1 MSRLRIISLA
11 HRATWSDVICQDAIE
26 KICSL
31 NERSSSCWLSL
42 NENPNGKKRE
52 AAYTRL
58 ANSKEKIT

>member
-26 KICSL
+26 KMCSL
-31 NERSSSCWLSL
+31 KERTSSCWLSL
-42 NENPNGKKRE
+42 NENPDSKKKE
-52 AAYTRL
+52 VVYTRL